1 MYPRTYLPCV
11 YDQPI
16 REHFAGEPPMRP
28 IHHFFIMG
36 MLCVCPQVFAG
47 TYPLGSMTC
56 DDIGR
61 FASEAMQWRESGLPP
76 KEARQRLDQ
85 LKPEISVEKKNML
98 TVLSLVYGG
107 YGDSWTI
114 ESAGHAMQK
123 DCETDR

>member
-1 MYPRTYLPCV
+1 
-11 YDQPI
+11 
-16 REHFAGEPPMRP
+16 
-28 IHHFFIMG
+28 